1 MSAPRL
7 TIRRPDL
14 ALPRRRDG
22 SSPTRA
28 DLGFEPPSPEE
39 LARRQMLAPLPPL
52 RRVVGAWGLLLHRLR
67 AWRALERSGLGAFAL
82 APPQVR
88 RARLAICR
96 PEHCP
101 SAVAVPGSTRARCSA
116 KGCGCDDLHA
126 VRADAVC
133 PRGRWSA

>member
-1 MSAPRL
+1 MKPTL
-7 TIRRPDL
+7 IRRFHIVRPDL
-14 ALPRRRDG
+14 HAPR
-22 SSPTRA
+22 SPNAT
-28 DLGFEPPSPEE
+28 PVPSLLTPWVR
-39 LARRQMLAPLPPL
+39 LL
-52 RRVVGAWGLLLHRLR
+52 RRLR
-67 AWRALERSGLGAFAL
+67 IRKSVKGDRFRV
-82 APPQVR
+82 APRQLR